1 MALKILIV
9 EDERPIA
16 KALQLKLTSSGYEA
30 TVAADG
36 MQAISELEKNKF
48 DLILLDLI
56 MPNLDGFGFLDA
68 IKRKPNLPPII
79 VSSNLSQQEDID
91 KAKSKGAVGYYVK
104 SNTPLSAIIQQI
116 NQYLPHETRQ

>member
-36 MQAISELEKNKF
+36 MQAISELEKIN
-48 DLILLDLI
+48 LILFFLI
-56 MPNLDGFGFLDA
+56 
-68 IKRKPNLPPII
+68 
-79 VSSNLSQQEDID
+79 
-91 KAKSKGAVGYYVK
+91 
-104 SNTPLSAIIQQI
+104 
-116 NQYLPHETRQ
+116 